1 MRLCINLVNPIL
13 EIEQTFLKR
22 ISLYVMIVF
31 YLLAGINH
39 FVFPEFYYKSIPR
52 WIGWQREVTLVSGL
66 FEILLALLL
75 ISPKT
80 RRFGVVGIILML
92 ILIFPA
98 NIQMALNYYDEK
110 HPYLWLMLLR
120 LPLQFLLIWWAYSF
134 IKPQPS
140 RKPQP

>member
-1 MRLCINLVNPIL
+1 
-13 EIEQTFLKR
+13 
-22 ISLYVMIVF
+22 MIVF